1 MKRELKYKPMLFNIP
16 KPIAS
21 RLATISNEQGYTMT
35 QMVLTG
41 LQLYLLLYHGDKSK
55 TDIVMSL
62 INENQ
67 TDIFDFLDAKG

>member
-1 MKRELKYKPMLFNIP
+1 MKTEQNYKPMLFNIP
-16 KPIAS
+16 KPIAN
-21 RLATISNEQGYTMT
+21 RLGSIAKEQGYTMT

-62 INENQ
+62 INDNQ
-67 TDIFDFLDAKG
+67 TDIFDFLDTDG

>member
-1 MKRELKYKPMLFNIP
+1 MKREQSYKPMLFNIP

-21 RLATISNEQGYTMT
+21 RLGKIAKEQGYTMT

-62 INENQ
+62 INDNQ
-67 TDIFDFLDAKG
+67 TDIYDFLEDNG

>member
-1 MKRELKYKPMLFNIP
+1 MLFNIP

-21 RLATISNEQGYTMT
+21 RLGKIAKEQGYTMT

-62 INENQ
+62 INDNQ
-67 TDIFDFLDAKG
+67 TDIYDFLEDNG